1 MAASRD
7 GAVARA
13 RSRIEDGSFLEDL
26 RRRVAIPTESQVEG
40 RQPDLYRYCTDE
52 IGPSFTRMGWQVQV
66 FDNPVKERGPFLV
79 ATRIEGK
86 GLPTMLGYGHGD
98 VVRAIKS
105 EWREG
110 LDPWEMKIEGEK
122 IYGRGVVDNKG
133 QHTLAMH
140 ALDAVAQERS
150 GRLGFN
156 AKFIVETGEEQGS
169 PGLEAFITAHK
180 ALLAAD
186 FFLGLDGPRQ
196 SFSRPELN
204 LGCRGGVMFDL
215 VCDLRKIALHS
226 GHWGGVMKDAGL
238 RLAQALARI
247 VTEDGRIQVP
257 ELLPKTV
264 PESVLRAA
272 RELLIDPVPGMPEPD
287 KDWGEP
293 GLSKPEKVL
302 AWTSFIVLAYS
313 CGNPDNPVNAVPG
326 YAKARCQIR
335 HTVDTSR
342 DDFLPAIRRFLDAH
356 GFQDIAIG
364 TRVGRDQFTPSRTDP
379 DHPWVQW
386 VAQSMSRTMGA
397 PTNISPNSSGSNPS
411 EMFRAHLDLPVMWA
425 GQSYA
430 GCSQHGPNEHG
441 LRTLFW
447 EGLGYMAGVYWDL
460 AEGGTP
466 KPRGVT

>member
-1 MAASRD
+1 MAGTRN
-7 GAVARA
+7 GAMARA
-13 RSRIEDGSFLEDL
+13 QAALDDGSFLEDL
-26 RRRVAIPTESQVEG
+26 RRRVAIPTESQVAG

-52 IGPSFTRMGWQVQV
+52 IGPSFKKMGWDVQI
-66 FDNPVKERGPFLV
+66 FDNPVKERGPILI
-79 ATRIEGK
+79 AQRIEGK

-110 LDPWEMKIEGEK
+110 LDPWVMKIEDNK

-140 ALDAVAQERS
+140 ALHAVQQERG

-156 AKFIVETGEEQGS
+156 AKFMVETGEEQGS
-169 PGLEAFITAHK
+169 PGLDAFIKDHK
-180 ALLAAD
+180 ELLAAD

-196 SFSRPELN
+196 SFSRPEIN

-238 RLAQALARI
+238 RLAQALTAI
-247 VTEDGRIQVP
+247 VSTDGRIQVP
-257 ELLPKTV
+257 ELLPRHV

-272 RELLIDPVPGMPEPD
+272 RAMVIDPVPGMPDPD

-293 GLSKPEKVL
+293 GLSKPEKVY

-335 HTVDTSR
+335 HTVDTDR
-342 DDFLPAIRRFLDAH
+342 ATFIPAIRRFLDER
-356 GFQDIAIG
+356 GFQDITIG
-364 TRVGRDQFTPSRTDP
+364 TEVGRDLFSPSRTDP
-379 DHPWVQW
+379 DHPWAQW
-386 VAQSMSRTMGA
+386 VARSMERSYGT
-397 PTNISPNSSGSNPS
+397 PPNLTPNSSGSNPS
-411 EMFRAHLDLPVMWA
+411 EMFKVHLDVPVMWA

-441 LRTLFW
+441 LKTLFH

-460 AEGGTP
+460 GEGDTP
-466 KPRGVT
+466 PLKGVV